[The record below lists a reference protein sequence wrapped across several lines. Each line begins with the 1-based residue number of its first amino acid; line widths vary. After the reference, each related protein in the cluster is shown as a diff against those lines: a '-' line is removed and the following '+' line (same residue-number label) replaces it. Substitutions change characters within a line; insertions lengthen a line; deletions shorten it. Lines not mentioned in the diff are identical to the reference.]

1 MERRR
6 SERFKVRF
14 RSSFAAG
21 TMLGG
26 DGTVINVSPNG
37 CRIASGMTV
46 PNETELE
53 MRIHLPDEESPIEIE
68 TAVVVWSD
76 GQEFGLKFKR
86 LQPKT
91 FDRLSHLMKAL
102 KSDPT
107 P

>member
-14 RSSFAAG
+14 RSSFSAG

-26 DGTVINVSPNG
+26 DGTVVDVSERG
-37 CRIASGMTV
+37 CRIASETT
-46 PNETELE
+46 PPKETELE
-53 MRIHLPDEESPIEIE
+53 MRVHLPGEESPIEIE

-76 GQEFGLKFKR
+76 GHEFGLEFKR

-91 FDRLSHLMKAL
+91 FDRLSRLMKAL
-102 KSDPT
+102 KADQT
-107 P
+107 G